1 MPDVYNGIFKDAQ
14 KYIKANS
21 KYNPF
26 IYKDTPQEQNK
37 FPLVIIKQIDD
48 PLYDENLDK
57 TDQRFNLVYEIE
69 IYTINKE
76 NIARQTIT
84 EELVKLVNDVFD
96 IKYGFTRKTNN
107 PIPNIDLNVDRR
119 HMRFEAKIDEN
130 NIIYRR

>member
-14 KYIKANS
+14 KYIKTNS

-57 TDQRFNLVYEIE
+57 TDQRFDLVYEIE

-76 NIARQTIT
+76 NISRQTIT
-84 EELVKLVNDVFD
+84 
-96 IKYGFTRKTNN
+96 
-107 PIPNIDLNVDRR
+107 
-119 HMRFEAKIDEN
+119 
-130 NIIYRR
+130 

>member
-1 MPDVYNGIFKDAQ
+1 MPNVYNGIFKDAQ

-21 KYNPF
+21 KYSPYV
-26 IYKDTPQEQNK
+26 YKDTPHEQNN

-57 TDQRFNLVYEIE
+57 SDQRFNLVYEIE
-69 IYTINKE
+69 IYTIDKD
-76 NIARQTIT
+76 NIARQLIT
-84 EELVKLVNDVFD
+84 EELVKLVNDIFD
-96 IKYGFTRKTNN
+96 IKYGFTRKANN

-119 HMRFEAKIDEN
+119 YMRYEAKIDEN

>member
-1 MPDVYNGIFKDAQ
+1 MPDVYNGIFKDVQ

-26 IYKDTPQEQNK
+26 VYKDTPQEQNK

-57 TDQRFNLVYEIE
+57 TDQKFDLVYEIE
-69 IYTINKE
+69 IYTINKD
-76 NIARQTIT
+76 NIARQLIT
-84 EELVKLVNDVFD
+84 DELVKLVNDIFD
-96 IKYGFTRKTNN
+96 TKYGFARKTNK
-107 PIPNIDLNVDRR
+107 PVPNIDLNVDRR

>member
-57 TDQRFNLVYEIE
+57 TDQRFDLVYEIE
-69 IYTINKE
+69 IYTK
-76 NIARQTIT
+76 TID
-84 EELVKLVNDVFD
+84 N
-96 IKYGFTRKTNN
+96 
-107 PIPNIDLNVDRR
+107 RR
-119 HMRFEAKIDEN
+119 IS
-130 NIIYRR
+130 